1 MYGANAQNTLI
12 RLREEL
18 TQCSYNQNMKDYLAN
33 LIMSIMNYP
42 KKRTQVRHFIK
53 YMNQN
58 KIIMIWYPMSVPFS
72 GNNYDVP
79 LQIYIMKNVP
89 YEPPQIFLEV
99 VQGSAANT
107 SNKDID
113 PNNNRI
119 MTNSLRNWSQY
130 SIIDNVMNEIY
141 SSFCRVFPIY
151 KKKST
156 NNFNSPPAQVV
167 PPSGGGNI
175 YGQLVNEVKNMYQ
188 QNKGGLYGFQP
199 PTKNIYGRAMS
210 IETNNN
216 NYNNNNNQQPPNPFG
231 GGGIYGNNNYNNN
244 QQPPNPFGGGGI
256 YGNNNNN
263 QQPPNQFC
271 GGGGIYGNNNNNNQQ
286 PNSFGGGI
294 YGNNN
299 NNNNNQQQPSSFGGG
314 IYGNNNNNQQ
324 PNSFGGGIYDQPRK
338 NPDEEF
344 KEILMAEVT
353 SKISNKLISEK
364 QRLNSQ
370 NQKMNNQKTIFK
382 KENEKLQSFVNGQ
395 NFIKKR
401 CDEDMY
407 NMENAL
413 NRIKEQINRSKNMV
427 LNEENCINLIEVQ
440 DPNAIKAIASETSME
455 EMILIVRKGFERKK
469 VSFDEAIRFMRNS
482 TRDLFAIKFLK
493 DKMVNKYRY

>member
-156 NNFNSPPAQVV
+156 NNFNSPPPQVV

-216 NYNNNNNQQPPNPFG
+216 N
-231 GGGIYGNNNYNNN
+231 NY
-244 QQPPNPFGGGGI
+244 
-256 YGNNNNN
+256 NNN

-271 GGGGIYGNNNNNNQQ
+271 GGGGIYGNNNNNQQ

-427 LNEENCINLIEVQ
+427 LNEDNCINLIEVQ

>member
-1 MYGANAQNTLI
+1 
-12 RLREEL
+12 
-18 TQCSYNQNMKDYLAN
+18 
-33 LIMSIMNYP
+33 
-42 KKRTQVRHFIK
+42 
-53 YMNQN
+53 
-58 KIIMIWYPMSVPFS
+58 
-72 GNNYDVP
+72 
-79 LQIYIMKNVP
+79 MKNVP

-156 NNFNSPPAQVV
+156 NNFNPPPPQVV
-167 PPSGGGNI
+167 PPIGGGNI

-210 IETNNN
+210 IETNNNN

-263 QQPPNQFC
+263 QQPSNQFC
-271 GGGGIYGNNNNNNQQ
+271 G
-286 PNSFGGGI
+286 
-294 YGNNN
+294 
-299 NNNNNQQQPSSFGGG
+299 GGG

-370 NQKMNNQKTIFK
+370 NQKMNNQKTIFT
-382 KENEKLQSFVNGQ
+382 KENEKLQNFVNGQ

-407 NMENAL
+407 NMDNAL
-413 NRIKEQINRSKNMV
+413 NRIKEQINRSKNMT

-455 EMILIVRKGFERKK
+455 EMILIVRRGFERKK

>member
-156 NNFNSPPAQVV
+156 NNFNPPPPQVV
-167 PPSGGGNI
+167 PPIGGGNI

-216 NYNNNNNQQPPNPFG
+216 N
-231 GGGIYGNNNYNNN
+231 NYNNN

-256 YGNNNNN
+256 YG
-263 QQPPNQFC
+263 
-271 GGGGIYGNNNNNNQQ
+271 NNNNNQQ

-413 NRIKEQINRSKNMV
+413 NRIKEQINRSKNMI

>member
-156 NNFNSPPAQVV
+156 NNFNPPPPQVV
-167 PPSGGGNI
+167 PPIGGGNI

-216 NYNNNNNQQPPNPFG
+216 YNNNQQPPNPFG

-263 QQPPNQFC
+263 QQPSNQFC
-271 GGGGIYGNNNNNNQQ
+271 G
-286 PNSFGGGI
+286 
-294 YGNNN
+294 
-299 NNNNNQQQPSSFGGG
+299 GGG

-338 NPDEEF
+338 NADEEF

-413 NRIKEQINRSKNMV
+413 NRIKEQINRSKNMI

-455 EMILIVRKGFERKK
+455 EMILIVRRGFERKK

>member
-156 NNFNSPPAQVV
+156 NNFNPPPPQVV
-167 PPSGGGNI
+167 PPIGGGNI

-216 NYNNNNNQQPPNPFG
+216 N
-231 GGGIYGNNNYNNN
+231 NYNNN
-244 QQPPNPFGGGGI
+244 QQPPNPFG
-256 YGNNNNN
+256 
-263 QQPPNQFC
+263 
-271 GGGGIYGNNNNNNQQ
+271 
-286 PNSFGGGI
+286 GGGI

-338 NPDEEF
+338 NADEEF

-413 NRIKEQINRSKNMV
+413 NRIKEQINRSKNMI

-455 EMILIVRKGFERKK
+455 EMILIVRRGFERKK

>member
-156 NNFNSPPAQVV
+156 NNFNPPPPQVV

-188 QNKGGLYGFQP
+188 QNNGGLYGFQP

-216 NYNNNNNQQPPNPFG
+216 NNYNNNQQPPNPFG

-294 YGNNN
+294 YGNN

>member
-151 KKKST
+151 KKK
-156 NNFNSPPAQVV
+156 
-167 PPSGGGNI
+167 
-175 YGQLVNEVKNMYQ
+175 
-188 QNKGGLYGFQP
+188 
-199 PTKNIYGRAMS
+199 
-210 IETNNN
+210 
-216 NYNNNNNQQPPNPFG
+216 
-231 GGGIYGNNNYNNN
+231 
-244 QQPPNPFGGGGI
+244 
-256 YGNNNNN
+256 
-263 QQPPNQFC
+263 
-271 GGGGIYGNNNNNNQQ
+271 
-286 PNSFGGGI
+286 
-294 YGNNN
+294 
-299 NNNNNQQQPSSFGGG
+299 
-314 IYGNNNNNQQ
+314 
-324 PNSFGGGIYDQPRK
+324 
-338 NPDEEF
+338 
-344 KEILMAEVT
+344 
-353 SKISNKLISEK
+353 
-364 QRLNSQ
+364 
-370 NQKMNNQKTIFK
+370 
-382 KENEKLQSFVNGQ
+382 LQ
-395 NFIKKR
+395 I
-401 CDEDMY
+401 
-407 NMENAL
+407 
-413 NRIKEQINRSKNMV
+413 
-427 LNEENCINLIEVQ
+427 
-440 DPNAIKAIASETSME
+440 
-455 EMILIVRKGFERKK
+455 ILILHPLR
-469 VSFDEAIRFMRNS
+469 
-482 TRDLFAIKFLK
+482 
-493 DKMVNKYRY
+493 